1 MGRWVFTVV
10 CSVTEYLTM
19 NRVVI
24 TGLGIYSCLG
34 TSLEAVTR
42 SLYEGKSGII
52 FDPERKAFGY
62 RSALT
67 GTVERPNLKGL
78 LDRRARVMLP
88 EQGEYAYMATLEA
101 LANARM
107 DQDYIDSREA
117 GILYGNDSS
126 AASVIHGI
134 DVMREKK
141 DTMLVGSGSVF
152 QTMNSTVTMNLATIF
167 KLRGINLTVSA
178 ACASGSHAIGLGYH
192 FIKSGLQEC
201 VICGGAQEVNKYSM
215 GNFDALSAFSIRE
228 GEPTKASRPFDR
240 DRDGL
245 IPSGGAATVIL
256 ESLES
261 AQKRGAPIIAEVL
274 GYGFSSN
281 GGHISNPTVDGP
293 VRALSMALKDA
304 GLQPGDIE
312 YINAHATSTPVGD
325 ASEAKAIDAVFG
337 ATRPWVSSTKSMTG
351 HECWMAGASE
361 IVYASLMMQHGFI
374 APNINFENPDEDS
387 ARLNIVKSTL
397 NKNFEIF
404 LSNSFGFG
412 GTNSSLIARKWNR

>member
-1 MGRWVFTVV
+1 
-10 CSVTEYLTM
+10 M

-24 TGLGIYSCLG
+24 TGLGIYSCIG
-34 TSLEAVTR
+34 TNLDEVR
-42 SLYEGKSGII
+42 QSLYEGRSGIVV
-52 FDPERKAFGY
+52 DNDRKEFGY
-62 RSALT
+62 RSGLT
-67 GTVERPNLKGL
+67 GFVQKPVLKGV

-88 EQGEYAYMATLEA
+88 EQGEYAYMATAEA
-101 LANARM
+101 LKNAGL
-107 DQDYIDSREA
+107 DQDYLDKHEV

-126 AASVIHGI
+126 AQPVIEAI
-134 DVMREKK
+134 DIIREKK

-167 KLRGINLTVSA
+167 KLRGINLTISA
-178 ACASGSHAIGLGYH
+178 ACASGSHAIGMGYH
-192 FIKSGLQEC
+192 FIKSGLQDC
-201 VICGGAQEVNKYSM
+201 VICGGAQEINKFSM

-228 GEPTKASRPFDR
+228 QDATKASRPFDR

-261 AQKRGAPIIAEVL
+261 AQKRGATIIGEVI

-281 GGHISNPTVDGP
+281 GGHISNPTVEGP

-304 GLQPGDIE
+304 RIQAQDVE
-312 YINAHATSTPVGD
+312 YINAHATSTPAGD
-325 ASEAKAIDAVFG
+325 ASEAKAIYHVFG
-337 ATRPWVSSTKSMTG
+337 GSDPYVSSTKSMTG

-361 IVYASLMMQHGFI
+361 IVYSMLMMENGFI

-387 ARLNIVKSTL
+387 AKLNIVTKTIL
-397 NKNFEIF
+397 KDFDMF

-412 GTNSSLIARKWNR
+412 GTNSSLVVKKSNH